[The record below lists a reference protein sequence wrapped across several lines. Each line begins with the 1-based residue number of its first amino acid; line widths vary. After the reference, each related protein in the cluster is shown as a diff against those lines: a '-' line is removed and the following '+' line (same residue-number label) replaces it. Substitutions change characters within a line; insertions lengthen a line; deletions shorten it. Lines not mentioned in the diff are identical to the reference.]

1 MFHLLPFARRLF
13 CAAAIL
19 FVSLAFLPVW
29 PVSAD
34 EVPNFTP
41 KQQAQADR
49 LKKEYQQLRS
59 DMYGLSDLYA
69 KAAAYRQTYLSFM
82 YGEQVN
88 KHNTTMLEQALAL
101 YDSYITQ
108 GLNAQKKGHVDLGYP
123 NGFDHTGQFVVN
135 INLVSKE
142 INAALPD
149 YLTSRS
155 YATRAIYVL
164 HSALNLYHQR
174 SSLDVPNV
182 PKYRPSPYCL
192 ACIALAQ

>member
-1 MFHLLPFARRLF
+1 MFRLLPSARRLF

-19 FVSLAFLPVW
+19 FLSFAFLPVW

-34 EVPNFTP
+34 ELPKFTP

-49 LKKEYQQLRS
+49 LKKEYQQLRN
-59 DMYGLSDLYA
+59 DMYALNDLFA
-69 KAAAYRQTYLSFM
+69 QAAGYRQTYLRFM

-88 KHNTTMLEQALAL
+88 KHDTSMLEAALAL

-108 GLNAQKKGHVDLGYP
+108 GLNYQKKGHIDLGYP
-123 NGFDHTGQFVVN
+123 KGFDSTGQNVIN
-135 INLVSKE
+135 INVVSGE

-149 YLTSRS
+149 YLTSRN
-155 YATRAIYVL
+155 YARLAIYTL

-182 PKYRPSPYCL
+182 PKYHPSPYCL